1 MKIIETKGGQI
12 FEISTLKEII
22 PYIMDNYINNKDFLD
37 DDSSLFVAY
46 KDGSSYYISG
56 AEETGK
62 FKKSGIKTIIESNP
76 ATFVLYGNYRIYN
89 IDDVEMTYSVEND
102 REEITWNVE

>member
-46 KDGSSYYISG
+46 KDGSSYYI
-56 AEETGK
+56 
-62 FKKSGIKTIIESNP
+62 
-76 ATFVLYGNYRIYN
+76 